1 MRQFSLIQAQKM
13 ERSGERMESRVLHR
27 QVFMPCRNKHKSLIN
42 VFYCWLCTFYNR
54 VNKAK
59 KGRVSNH
66 EKGRFFFCQTNI
78 LTKRLTSREKGELA
92 HSFLYLYD
100 WSQVFCNFFCQGV
113 FAPYSSSRT
122 MTWLPRKLVLTLR
135 FVLETFSQKVFYHYL
150 EIRGTWP
157 QKLLFFS
164 ISHLKNLTAFI
175 DFST

>member
-1 MRQFSLIQAQKM
+1 M

-42 VFYCWLCTFYNR
+42 VFYCCRCTFYNR

-78 LTKRLTSREKGELA
+78 LTKRLTPIEKRWTSA
-92 HSFLYLYD
+92 QFLVDD
-100 WSQVFCNFFCQGV
+100 WSQVFCNYNIFCQGV

-150 EIRGTWP
+150 EMRGTWP

>member
-1 MRQFSLIQAQKM
+1 M

-42 VFYCWLCTFYNR
+42 VFYCCRCTFYNR

-92 HSFLYLYD
+92 HSFLYMIGAKY
-100 WSQVFCNFFCQGV
+100 
-113 FAPYSSSRT
+113 FA
-122 MTWLPRKLVLTLR
+122 
-135 FVLETFSQKVFYHYL
+135 TFSAKVSSHPSPEESSEISNSYL
-150 EIRGTWP
+150 VVI
-157 QKLLFFS
+157 
-164 ISHLKNLTAFI
+164 
-175 DFST
+175 